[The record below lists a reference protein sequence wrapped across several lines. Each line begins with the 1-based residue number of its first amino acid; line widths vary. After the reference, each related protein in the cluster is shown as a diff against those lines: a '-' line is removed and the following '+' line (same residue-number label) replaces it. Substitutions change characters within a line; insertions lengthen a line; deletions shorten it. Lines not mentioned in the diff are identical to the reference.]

1 MFFAK
6 SLSFSVKNYNLCKLQ
21 YKFVNRRLRKG
32 QKIGKILVNYKPILY
47 QNCYTQNKLIRP

>member
-32 QKIGKILVNYKPILY
+32 QKIGKILVKYKPVPF
-47 QNCYTQNKLIRP
+47 QNC